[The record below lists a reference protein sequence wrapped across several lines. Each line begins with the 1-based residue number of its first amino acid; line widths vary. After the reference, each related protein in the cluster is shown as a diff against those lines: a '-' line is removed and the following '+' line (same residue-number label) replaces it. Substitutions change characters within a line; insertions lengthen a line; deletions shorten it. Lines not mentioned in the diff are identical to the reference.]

1 MKPSRTIKYKAL
13 FLLVSF
19 SLNSVVGFACSLG
32 VDMGFNAGHHD
43 HDSGNHHENSDADK
57 HHEHDGNNSNGNQPG
72 TKSHHNSSSKKNNT
86 ASFTSQSEDNCCKDF
101 VVGFHSMDKMVAKGS
116 RGVQQQHITI
126 SPFVIP
132 VTSGINNTKG
142 FTNHFRIPPKEID
155 LPPPDII
162 VFIQSFL
169 I

>member
-1 MKPSRTIKYKAL
+1 MNLSRTMKYKAL

-19 SLNSVVGFACSLG
+19 SLNSAVGFACSLG
-32 VDMGFNAGHHD
+32 VDMGFNSNHHD
-43 HDSGNHHENSDADK
+43 HDSGTHHENSDVDN
-57 HHEHDGNNSNGNQPG
+57 HHEHDGNNSHGHQPG
-72 TKSHHNSSSKKNNT
+72 TKSHHNSSGKENNT
-86 ASFTSQSEDNCCKDF
+86 ASFTSQSGDNCCKDF
-101 VVGFHSMDKMVAKGS
+101 VVSFQNMDKMVAKGCS
-116 RGVQQQHITI
+116 NVQQQNVAI
-126 SPFVIP
+126 SPFVI
-132 VTSGINNTKG
+132 TLILGLNNTKG

>member
-32 VDMGFNAGHHD
+32 VDMGFN
-43 HDSGNHHENSDADK
+43 SNHHSHGSGKHDENSDADD
-57 HHEHDGNNSNGNQPG
+57 HEHDGANSHSQHGAN
-72 TKSHHNSSSKKNNT
+72 SRHHKDNHSNT
-86 ASFTSQSEDNCCKDF
+86 ASFTSPSEDNCCKDF
-101 VVGFHSMDKMVAKGS
+101 VVGFQSMDKMVAKGCS
-116 RGVQQQHITI
+116 SVQQQHIAI
-126 SPFVIP
+126 YPFVIP
-132 VTSGINNTKG
+132 VTSGLNDTKG
-142 FTNHFRIPPKEID
+142 FTKHQRIPPKEID

-162 VFIQSFL
+162 VFVQSFL